1 MVYRGLIS
9 TFFIPSSEFEVK
21 VTHLKLSCLNVF
33 YVISLHYF
41 QMSFLRISSIY
52 ICYDAIL
59 VPSQIIRKKLMAD
72 HANGIVVNVKDLILN
87 ILFRFCARYLQT
99 SK

>member
-21 VTHLKLSCLNVF
+21 VTHLKLLCLNVVF
-33 YVISLHYF
+33 YVHYF
-41 QMSFLRISSIY
+41 QTILRILSIF

-59 VPSQIIRKKLMAD
+59 VPSQIIRMKLVAD
-72 HANGIVVNVKDLILN
+72 HANGIVVSVKDYIFN
-87 ILFRFCARYLQT
+87 I
-99 SK
+99 